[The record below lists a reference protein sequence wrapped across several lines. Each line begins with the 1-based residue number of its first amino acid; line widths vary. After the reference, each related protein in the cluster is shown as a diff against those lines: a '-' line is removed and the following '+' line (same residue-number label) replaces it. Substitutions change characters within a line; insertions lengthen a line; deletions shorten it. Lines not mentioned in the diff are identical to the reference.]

1 MKKVTELTKAVSIN
15 YEDLLMIVQNGE
27 NKQIEYEQLLP
38 RKYVIQTSE
47 TILANTEYELP
58 CSYVAGDNNLEI
70 YVEGVLLSKNYHYE
84 EIGENETTSN
94 IVKFKWDIAEGSII
108 TVKLIGEASVKNEQ

>member
-38 RKYVIQTSE
+38 RKYIIQTSE

-70 YVEGVLLSKNYHYE
+70 YVEGVLLSRNHNYE
-84 EIGENETTSN
+84 EVGETGTVSN
-94 IVKFKWDIAEGSII
+94 IIKFGWDIEAGSII
-108 TVKLIGEASVKNEQ
+108 TLKVTGMAGVNNE